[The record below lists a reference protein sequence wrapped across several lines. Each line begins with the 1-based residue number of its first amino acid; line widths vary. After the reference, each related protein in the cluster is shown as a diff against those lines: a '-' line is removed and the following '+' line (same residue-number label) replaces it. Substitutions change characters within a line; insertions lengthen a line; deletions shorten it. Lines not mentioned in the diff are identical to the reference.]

1 MMRSFYGFLLRIVP
15 LIIGIGIGLIWK
27 LQQFISAGLLAPNFG
42 VIHQAYDF
50 NFSLLPVASILAAL
64 VCGFWALCFRFAR
77 RLLLEWGLILL
88 LIAGALFAVRYYIT
102 YVEPEKLVHRFVRIE
117 SPKIETPIRILHIS
131 DIQAGQIEAYQHRI
145 FQEIDALNVD
155 LILNTGDLLQVLPG
169 HDFKTEWAQLHQLIT
184 AVNPR
189 YGTYAVYGDT
199 ERELYHYST
208 QALAPL
214 KFLSSRTELIET
226 SAGRISLHG
235 LSLAESRSE
244 KWSQRSIQ
252 NWLREAEPASSFR
265 ILMGHSP
272 NYALGVGEQ
281 SIDLC
286 LAGHTHGGQFVV
298 PFYGALV
305 TDSLVPREWAAGFR
319 KIGIPFLNV
328 SAGAGSNRHQGLPP
342 MRLNCPTE
350 MTIIDLV
357 PVGHASTL
365 GVLEQP

>member
-1 MMRSFYGFLLRIVP
+1 MGFFTGLVLRMAP
-15 LIIGIGIGLIWK
+15 LVIGIAVGLIWK

-64 VCGFWALCFRFAR
+64 ICVFWALCFRFAR
-77 RLLLEWGLILL
+77 RLLLEWGLILCL
-88 LIAGALFAVRYYIT
+88 MAGALFAVRYYIT
-102 YVEPEKLVHRFVRIE
+102 YVEPEKLVHRFVRLE
-117 SPKIETPIRILHIS
+117 SPKIESPIRILHIS

-145 FQEIDALNVD
+145 FQEIAALNVD

-169 HDFKTEWAQLHQLIT
+169 RDFKAEWAQLHQLIA

-199 ERELYHYST
+199 ERELYHYSA

-252 NWLREAEPASSFR
+252 NWLGDADNTNSFR

-281 SIDLC
+281 PIDLC

-305 TDSLVPREWAAGFR
+305 TDSLVPRAWAAGFR

-350 MTIIDLV
+350 MSIIDLV
-357 PVGHASTL
+357 PLGHPSTSEA
-365 GVLEQP
+365 VEQP